1 MNLLN
6 NLFKEKKLTQP
17 LDMGL
22 LGVDMHSHLIP
33 GIDDGV
39 KTLEE
44 SVDLIRRM
52 SQLGFRKLITTPHI
66 QGEFFTN
73 TPEIILNGLEKVK
86 KGVKDAGIPIIIEA
100 AAEYLMDDR
109 FEEKYKNGKLMTFGN
124 NYVLVELSYY
134 NSHPNLKQFIFDLQI
149 DGYKVILAHIER
161 YSYWFNELDKFQE
174 LKERGV
180 FLQINTI
187 SLGGY
192 YNATVKKI
200 AEKLVDKGL
209 VDFLGTDMHNFN
221 YMHVLEIALREKYVE
236 KLLNSG
242 KLLNSTL

>member
-1 MNLLN
+1 MNLLK
-6 NLFKEKKLTQP
+6 NLFKEKKLAQP
-17 LDMGL
+17 LNMEL
-22 LGVDMHSHLIP
+22 LGVDMHSHFVP

-39 KTLEE
+39 RTLDE
-44 SVDLIRRM
+44 SIDLIRKM
-52 SQLGFRKLITTPHI
+52 NELGFKKLITTPHI

-73 TPEIILNGLEKVK
+73 TPEIILSGLEKVK

-124 NYVLVELSYY
+124 NYVLVELSFF
-134 NSHPNLKQFIFDLQI
+134 NPHPNLKQFIFDMQI

-161 YSYWFNELDKFQE
+161 YSYWFNELTKFQD
-174 LKERGV
+174 LKDRGV
-180 FLQINTI
+180 FLQMNTI

-192 YNATVKKI
+192 YSATVKKF

-221 YMHVLEIALREKYVE
+221 YMHGLETALKEKYVE